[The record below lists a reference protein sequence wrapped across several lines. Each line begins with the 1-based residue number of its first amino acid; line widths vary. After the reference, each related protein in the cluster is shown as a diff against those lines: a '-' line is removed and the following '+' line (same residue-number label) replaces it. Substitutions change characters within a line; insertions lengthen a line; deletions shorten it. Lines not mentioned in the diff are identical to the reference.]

1 MIKNLIPIK
10 KFKEGL
16 KVKGFFLCT
25 EKHLRFTKSSDLF
38 IDLELRDIT
47 GHISA
52 KIWENVDKLDGK
64 FESGNAVVVSGNVES
79 FLGRLQLI
87 IKKINKATVQYY
99 GRYGFDPGLIVPKS
113 KINPEKM
120 WNRLEVFINDIDNRY
135 CKSLLK
141 LIFRKFKKQILFHP
155 ASIKEHYNYRS
166 GFLEYLVNISKSA
179 QKMSLLYSM
188 DQDLVL
194 TGVLLNDIGVIK
206 EINSDYQFDYTKE
219 GRLIGR
225 KVLSRDIVK
234 DFSSR
239 IKNFPEEILIKL
251 YHIILFDPI
260 NSKNNTKYASFPEA
274 ILVEIIILLDIKIN
288 IMKNL
293 IDEDQEPGEFTN
305 KFNYFGF
312 PIMKKK

>member
-1 MIKNLIPIK
+1 MKTFIPIK
-10 KFKEGL
+10 QFKEGL

-25 EKHLRFTKSSDLF
+25 EKHLRFTKSSDLY

-113 KINPEKM
+113 KMDPTKM
-120 WNRLEVFINDIDNRY
+120 WNRLECLINDIKNRY
-135 CKSLLK
+135 YKSLLK
-141 LIFRKFKKQILFHP
+141 LIFRNFKKQILFHP
-155 ASIKEHYNYRS
+155 ASIKNHYNYRS
-166 GFLEYLVNISKSA
+166 GFLEYLVQVSKSA

-194 TGVLLNDIGVIK
+194 AGVLLNDIGVIK
-206 EINSDYQFDYTKE
+206 EINSNYQFDYTKE

-234 DFSSR
+234 DFASK
-239 IKNFPEEILIKL
+239 IKNFPTEILIKL
-251 YHIILFDPI
+251 DHIILSDST
-260 NSKNNTKYASFPEA
+260 NSKNNIKGASFPEA
-274 ILVEIIILLDIKIN
+274 ILVKMIIMLDVKIN

-293 IDEDQEPGEFTN
+293 IDEDRDPGEFTN
-305 KFNYFGF
+305 KYNYFGF
-312 PIMKKK
+312 PIMKKE